1 MSEQILI
8 DVTGAV
14 MTVRMNRPEK
24 KNALTRAMYT
34 EMTTALRRADEDAA
48 VRVVLLR
55 GTDDCFTS
63 GNDIVDFMQAPPTD
77 ETSPAFQFL
86 RAVVAAKKPLVA
98 AVTGPAVGIGTT
110 MLLHCDLVYA
120 GASARLHLPFINLAL
135 VPEGGSSLLLPQ
147 MLGHVR
153 AAELLMLGEPFDAPT
168 AQRYG
173 IVNAVLP
180 DEEVQAKALAAAQ
193 ALAAKPPA
201 AVQTTKAMLK
211 RDQQAALDATI
222 AYEAGLF
229 AQRLQSPEAAEAFQA
244 FMERRKPDFSK
255 F

>member
-1 MSEQILI
+1 MSEQILV
-8 DVTGAV
+8 DVSGAV

-24 KNALTRAMYT
+24 KNALTRDMYAH
-34 EMTTALRRADEDAA
+34 MAAALQRADEDAA
-48 VRVVLLR
+48 IRVVLIR

-63 GNDIVDFMQAPPTD
+63 GNDIMDFMQAPPTD
-77 ETSPAFQFL
+77 ESSPVFQFL
-86 RAVVAAKKPLVA
+86 RAVVTARKPLVA

-120 GASARLHLPFINLAL
+120 GDTARLHLPFINLAL

-147 MLGHVR
+147 MVGHVR
-153 AAELLMLGEPFDAPT
+153 AAELLLLGEPFDAAT
-168 AQRYG
+168 AASLG
-173 IVNAVLP
+173 IVNAALP
-180 DEEVQAKALAAAQ
+180 DAEVQARALAAAQ

-201 AVQTTKAMLK
+201 AVQMSKAMLK
-211 RDQQAALDATI
+211 RSRQAAVEETI
-222 AYEAGLF
+222 AYEALLF